1 MTCYSRRLERICTHQ
16 KSQRMQEHEM
26 KVNYN
31 ATGKE
36 RKRLAQAIGNAIGV
50 DTIYKGVPTCAYE
63 IGYFTVDRKG
73 TLIFDDAADSH
84 EVELVFDAIAAA
96 GFAPQDADDDE
107 RGIAIQMPMMS
118 GDEISRL
125 EALIESKE
133 SLIRKSIGADS
144 LMVGEKDGKLDFP
157 WFSVDSSPEEIRAYM
172 DSVTALCAKARDAK

>member
-1 MTCYSRRLERICTHQ
+1 MTCYSRRLERICTYQ

-63 IGYFTVDRKG
+63 IGYFTVDRKR